1 MATRTAYSVK
11 KFKLSETQQSELNFL
26 CNWSYVLCD
35 FFDEHK
41 ILNSKTMRE
50 GIEKGKTMGY
60 LSGAKDA
67 YRTINSIANELPQTK
82 LTELN
87 RRLREK
93 FGKDLFDADKK
104 LVQKA
109 KKIAERGKIR
119 NEEEYRL
126 LRSYLDSIEG
136 IAEHEEEYNRLYDI
150 YFTFES
156 QF

>member
-1 MATRTAYSVK
+1 MTTRTAYSVK
-11 KFKLSETQQSELNFL
+11 KYKLSETQQSELNFL
-26 CNWSYVLCD
+26 CDWIVELCN
-35 FFDEHK
+35 FFDDNKLMETQ
-41 ILNSKTMRE
+41 ILRVDV
-50 GIEKGKTMGY
+50 EKGKSMGW
-60 LSGAKDA
+60 LTGAKEAFNDLNA
-67 YRTINSIANELPQTK
+67 AARELSTSQIS
-82 LTELN
+82 ELN

-104 LVQKA
+104 LAQKA

>member
-1 MATRTAYSVK
+1 MKSYSEK
-11 KFKLSETQQSELNFL
+11 QIQELTFYKDWSNCIMHYFSELTGDNTTHAL
-26 CNWSYVLCD
+26 ID
-35 FFDEHK
+35 
-41 ILNSKTMRE
+41 IPKTYYPNIVSGFKQGYNDMN
-50 GIEKGKTMGY
+50 TWAGY
-60 LSGAKDA
+60 LAPSQL
-67 YRTINSIANELPQTK
+67 S
-82 LTELN
+82 ELN

-156 QF
+156 KVKL